1 VDCLSSFDLSSLP
14 RCTFAIP
21 SALPSAT
28 GGEGDCPESFS
39 EDIFRLF
46 ACGFSSCISSL
57 FIVDF
62 REPPLE
68 IGFPAKTASPS
79 PSPSVAE
86 NVSWGGDVGGV
97 IGPPSSSS
105 SVPFLGR

>member
-1 VDCLSSFDLSSLP
+1 M
-14 RCTFAIP
+14 
-21 SALPSAT
+21 
-28 GGEGDCPESFS
+28 
-39 EDIFRLF
+39 
-46 ACGFSSCISSL
+46 
-57 FIVDF
+57 VDF

-79 PSPSVAE
+79 PSPSDAE

-97 IGPPSSSS
+97 IGPPTSFS